1 MVNSRLG
8 LSSAACLSSAFLHF
22 TDYRLSFSRS
32 YGYILPSS
40 LTRVFPRTLEFSSCL
55 PVSVSVRVHPFSL
68 EAFLGNIVPAASSL
82 LSPEAPHHI
91 SALWNGL
98 PVSPT
103 YLLDVLFQSHALSF
117 LRHSVARTNG
127 CSTGIS
133 TCCPSPTRLRLGL
146 GPDLPWD
153 DERCPGTLRLSV
165 ERILTFLFATHT
177 GILSSCLSTAPSG
190 TASPMQER
198 SPTHVLSYMPK
209 LRFRTSA
216 PVIFGA
222 ESLDQ

>member
-1 MVNSRLG
+1 MG
-8 LSSAACLSSAFLHF
+8 DGFACL
-22 TDYRLSFSRS
+22 
-32 YGYILPSS
+32 
-40 LTRVFPRTLEFSSCL
+40 
-55 PVSVSVRVHPFSL
+55 
-68 EAFLGNIVPAASSL
+68 
-82 LSPEAPHHI
+82 
-91 SALWNGL
+91 
-98 PVSPT
+98 PT
-103 YLLDVLFQSHALSF
+103 YLLGRALPIARALSF
-117 LRHSVARTNG
+117 LRHSVAHTNG

-198 SPTHVLSYMPK
+198 SPTQLTYVSCQSFGSVLQPRSSSAQSLSTSEL
-209 LRFRTSA
+209 LRTLLMVAASEPTSWLFSKFHILRHLVRHWG
-216 PVIFGA
+216 P
-222 ESLDQ
+222 